1 MGKTKERTI
10 GVGVVYRL
18 LATRGLLLWAVGAT
32 LLGDLVA
39 VFQRFGQRRGDLI
52 WSLDWVTLGFLI
64 SGPLVAGLVAI
75 DSARLAQGSEH
86 LSRARVL
93 KNPAMMIGVGYAT
106 AVCGAHLVGILI
118 GLLTSLP
125 LSWRPWA
132 WLAAVTQ
139 LAILAL
145 FVSIGACA
153 GRVLSLALSGLVAA
167 GGVFALVYF
176 FGSPATTINILNT
189 GMATAPRIGY
199 GYNPAYLTGQV
210 AIIAVVISCLWGI
223 RPSSTGNPR
232 SVKPRAWW
240 VSGLGAV
247 AGLGIGLAVSMPRVL
262 PDPVRPTEC
271 GAAQAIPVCLQPQHA
286 WASGPVTQSLWVFIE
301 GTKAGGYGELLPQR
315 FVEASSTYYP
325 EEEGDGV
332 FYLMPD
338 NLTNQP
344 LSTRQIVLGLVEP
357 LHCEQLQGEEPPSD
371 RYGDDVTRLVASWS
385 SAATGSPVE
394 EYGWEGEPFTVAE
407 AKTLLNQFR
416 TCTYGHF

>member
-1 MGKTKERTI
+1 MGRVKGQAI
-10 GVGVVYRL
+10 GMGFVYRL

-39 VFQRFGQRRGDLI
+39 AFQRFGQRRGDLM
-52 WSLDWVTLGFLI
+52 WSLDWVALGFLI

-75 DSARLAQGSEH
+75 DSARLARGAEH
-86 LSRARVL
+86 IKAHPV
-93 KNPAMMIGVGYAT
+93 KNPAVMIGIGYAT
-106 AVCGAHLVGILI
+106 AVCGAHVVGILA

-132 WLAAVTQ
+132 WLAAVAQ
-139 LAILAL
+139 LAILTL

-176 FGSPATTINILNT
+176 FGSPSKTINILDT

-199 GYNPAYLTGQV
+199 GYNPVYLLAQV
-210 AIIAVVISCLWGI
+210 AIIAVVTSCLWGI
-223 RPSSTGNPR
+223 RPESNGDPR
-232 SVKPRAWW
+232 SVRPRAWW

-247 AGLGIGLAVSMPRVL
+247 AALGLGFAVTVPRVV

-301 GTKAGGYGELLPQR
+301 GTKAGGYGELLPRR

-332 FYLMPD
+332 FFLMPD
-338 NLTNQP
+338 DLTDP
-344 LSTRQIVLGLVEP
+344 SLSTQQIVLGLVEP
-357 LHCEQLQGEEPPSD
+357 LHCEQLQGEKPPSD
-371 RYGDDVTRLVASWS
+371 RYGDDVTRLAASWA
-385 SAATGSPVE
+385 SAATGAPVE
-394 EYGWEGEPFTVAE
+394 EYGWEGEPMTVAE

-416 TCTYGHF
+416 SCTYGHF